1 MVEGLGYLYEGASS
15 GRDALEMLIA
25 VQAGVVLL
33 DIMMP
38 SMDGFDVC
46 REIRKMF
53 PGAGPRVI
61 YLTARNMEED
71 VKPAL
76 DTQADD
82 YLVKP
87 IQLPVFQARLKHWFE
102 VPPRGEKA

>member
-61 YLTARNMEED
+61 T
-71 VKPAL
+71 
-76 DTQADD
+76 
-82 YLVKP
+82 
-87 IQLPVFQARLKHWFE
+87 
-102 VPPRGEKA
+102 